1 MFIMSYTQQ
10 LRKKNWLLKTKEK
23 FVVKMDSKE
32 ETSFDQKLSQL
43 SYCLGK

>member
-1 MFIMSYTQQ
+1 MSYTQQ

-32 ETSFDQKLSQL
+32 ETNLLTK
-43 SYCLGK
+43 SYHNYLIA